1 MEKVKEVEGTVQ
13 YAGGKTFYVLGGD
26 GEIYVVEYDKKHLA
40 RFKSLNA
47 QPGQQMVVTVKNQG
61 MGNEVVDVR
70 PVFVEPPITLEE
82 ESPIAV

>member
-40 RFKSLNA
+40 RFKALDVQA
-47 QPGQQMVVTVKNQG
+47 GQQMIVTVKNQG

-70 PVFVEPPITLEE
+70 PVFVEPVAELEE
-82 ESPIAV
+82 ESSIAV